1 VLLRVLL
8 SASFLPAVLLPAGGR
23 KAGCT
28 RQRQVLLEV
37 MKDAIATENVW
48 HALGAELRGF
58 LRSRVP
64 SDSDAD
70 DLLQDVFVRVYENI
84 GSLRQAG
91 RVESWVYQIARN
103 AVADFYRRRTPP
115 TADTVDDATDLQVGG
130 GATQNQN
137 RAVGAW
143 LSLMIDQLPQTLRDA
158 VQMYEIDGR
167 SQAEISD
174 RLGISLS
181 AVKSRVRRGRR
192 QLQELLRGS
201 CQLERDRRGNVIAC
215 KPASDTG
222 CAQVSCDCD
231 DDVQSS

>member
-1 VLLRVLL
+1 MLL
-8 SASFLPAVLLPAGGR
+8 
-23 KAGCT
+23 KA
-28 RQRQVLLEV
+28 

-48 HALGAELRGF
+48 HALSAELHGF

-103 AVADFYRRRTPP
+103 AVSDFYRRRTPR
-115 TADTVDDATDLQVGG
+115 AGNTVEDVVEPQVEGDG
-130 GATQNQN
+130 ERNQN

-143 LSLMIDQLPQTLRDA
+143 LSLMIDVLPPTLRDA
-158 VQMYEIDGR
+158 VRMYEIEGL
-167 SQAEISD
+167 SQSEIASC
-174 RLGISLS
+174 LGISLS
-181 AVKSRVRRGRR
+181 GAKSRVQRGRR
-192 QLQELLRGS
+192 RLEELLQGS

-215 KPASDTG
+215 KPANDTG

-231 DDVQSS
+231 EGSLG

>member
-1 VLLRVLL
+1 MTN
-8 SASFLPAVLLPAGGR
+8 AH
-23 KAGCT
+23 
-28 RQRQVLLEV
+28 
-37 MKDAIATENVW
+37 ATENVW

-84 GSLRQAG
+84 GSLKQAG

-103 AVADFYRRRTPP
+103 AVTDYYRRRATRA
-115 TADTVDDATDLQVGG
+115 ADMVEEVVEPQKDDG
-130 GATQNQN
+130 GAGNAN

-143 LSLMIDQLPQTLRDA
+143 LSLMIDVLPPALRDT
-158 VQMYEIDGR
+158 VRMYEIEGHP
-167 SQAEISD
+167 QAEIAS

-181 AVKSRVRRGRR
+181 TAKSRVQRGRR
-192 QLQELLRGS
+192 QLEKLLRSS
-201 CQLERDRRGNVIAC
+201 CELEQDRRGNVIAC
-215 KPASDTG
+215 KPANDAG

-231 DDVQSS
+231 DRRSFE